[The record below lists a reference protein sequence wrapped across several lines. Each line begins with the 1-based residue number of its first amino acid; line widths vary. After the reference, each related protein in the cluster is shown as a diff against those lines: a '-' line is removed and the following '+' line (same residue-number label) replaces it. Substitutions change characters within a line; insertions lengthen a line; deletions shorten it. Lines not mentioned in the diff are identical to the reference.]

1 MEDSV
6 LAFHMEVRPRGHVVI
21 LHCKGRL
28 VYRHEAAAFSH
39 KVGDLLEGRQPL
51 VVDFTALE
59 SIDSAGLG
67 ELVLLHLWA
76 QTSHRSMRV
85 ANPNPKVRHLLNIT
99 NLVSILYVYATV
111 EEAVN
116 ASARELAR
124 PA

>member
-1 MEDSV
+1 

-67 ELVLLHLWA
+67 ELVLLHMWA
-76 QTSHRSMRV
+76 QTSNRSIRL
-85 ANPNPKVRHLLNIT
+85 ANPNSKVRHLLKIT
-99 NLVSILYVYATV
+99 NLLSVLFVYATL

-116 ASARELAR
+116 ASTRDLAR